1 MSGPLALSVGL
12 VVVGLV
18 VIAGLRFAQTSL
30 NVPAI
35 ALIVLGLFGGY
46 AVLNRN
52 FAELNVPLG
61 SLPLYI
67 GELTLLVALPWA
79 LSYRAEVQRLVREPF
94 FVAMLVWQTYC
105 GGRLLA
111 GGVNYGIDA
120 LRDSAIWYYG
130 LYAIIGYILWPLVPR
145 KIWLVFFTV
154 AFLGLIAVSASFALV
169 GAVTIPIPGGDPRFP
184 TRVDRADVMAAGL
197 VAGATFF
204 LLVIRNPRWYAAR
217 VLLASVC
224 LALLLPLE
232 VRAASIGFLILLGFL
247 AYQRR
252 WRTLA
257 PLTLIPVSAVMVVL
271 VVGLPVSGRYGTSSS
286 GGLIERQLSTLPLLF
301 QGQAASSDP
310 NVDTAAWRVAWWR
323 ALLNETLS
331 NTQTTLVGAGF
342 GADLTGPLRAQ
353 FGVQTDESGRP
364 VRSPHNIL
372 INLFARTGLVGLGL
386 WLVMQWTW
394 FVKVLRA
401 IGHGRRAGMVE
412 EADLLLWLFGYAVL
426 ILVSAT
432 LGVVLE
438 GPYGAIPYFLV
449 VGMSLRCAAHLS
461 DAVERAPQP
470 ALERAPVALVTGRRR
485 RAAGQARAPLPR
497 FNELRR

>member
-1 MSGPLALSVGL
+1 
-12 VVVGLV
+12 
-18 VIAGLRFAQTSL
+18 
-30 NVPAI
+30 
-35 ALIVLGLFGGY
+35 
-46 AVLNRN
+46 
-52 FAELNVPLG
+52 
-61 SLPLYI
+61 
-67 GELTLLVALPWA
+67 
-79 LSYRAEVQRLVREPF
+79 
-94 FVAMLVWQTYC
+94 
-105 GGRLLA
+105 
-111 GGVNYGIDA
+111 
-120 LRDSAIWYYG
+120 
-130 LYAIIGYILWPLVPR
+130 
-145 KIWLVFFTV
+145 
-154 AFLGLIAVSASFALV
+154 
-169 GAVTIPIPGGDPRFP
+169 
-184 TRVDRADVMAAGL
+184 
-197 VAGATFF
+197 
-204 LLVIRNPRWYAAR
+204 
-217 VLLASVC
+217 
-224 LALLLPLE
+224 LLPLE

-438 GPYGAIPYFLV
+438 GPYGAIPYFLL

-470 ALERAPVALVTGRRR
+470 ALEQAPVALVTGRRR